1 MYAVDAGLARMQ
13 AQEITWRKSLIA
25 YIYPPQKGS
34 DFVAGIMLDE
44 IDKKILNAIQ
54 IDFPLVHRPFEDI
67 GKSMGLE
74 EKEVISR
81 IKRLQEKGAIRRIGP
96 IISTKKTGGMST
108 LVAMKV
114 PSDRVEEVAM
124 IINEYE
130 EVSHNY
136 LRPSN
141 FNIWFTVSAESKERL
156 DDILKE
162 ITGKTNCELR
172 NLPTKR
178 LFKIGVKFN
187 IK

>member
-1 MYAVDAGLARMQ
+1 M
-13 AQEITWRKSLIA
+13 S
-25 YIYPPQKGS
+25 QKGS
-34 DFVAGIMLDE
+34 DIVAKIFLDD
-44 IDKKILNAIQ
+44 IDKKILNSIQ
-54 IDFPLVHRPFEDI
+54 IDFPLVPKPFEML
-67 GKSMGLE
+67 GKSLGLE
-74 EKEVISR
+74 EKDVISR
-81 IKRLQEKGAIRRIGP
+81 IRRLQEEGAIRRIGP
-96 IISTKKTGGMST
+96 IISTKKTGGLST

-114 PSDRVEEVAM
+114 PSERVDEVAL
-124 IINEYE
+124 IINGYD

-156 DDILKE
+156 EEILKE

>member
-1 MYAVDAGLARMQ
+1 MH
-13 AQEITWRKSLIA
+13 QE
-25 YIYPPQKGS
+25 GS
-34 DFVAGIMLDE
+34 DFLVISKIPMDDV
-44 IDKKILNAIQ
+44 DKKILNAIQ
-54 IDFPLVHRPFEDI
+54 LDFPLVRKPFEEL
-67 GKSMGLE
+67 GKNLGL
-74 EKEVISR
+74 KEDDVIRR
-81 IKRLQEKGAIRRIGP
+81 IQRLQKEGAIRRIGP
-96 IISTKKTGGMST
+96 IISTKKSGGIGT

-114 PSDRVEEVAM
+114 PPERVDEVAG

-141 FNIWFTVSAESKERL
+141 FNVWFTVSARSEKRLNEILEEFKE
-156 DDILKE
+156 K
-162 ITGKTNCELR
+162 TGCELR